1 MMKNKN
7 PDKALLAFRDL
18 VKDIFEPRLKKV
30 IWMGGHDVLL
40 LFSSLTPED
49 QAEVSHL
56 TEEWSRNVEVPVS
69 AIALD
74 EKSYKKIVAEGKQ
87 LAKDI
92 KKTGLLL

>member
-1 MMKNKN
+1 MKKQI
-7 PDKALLAFRDL
+7 PDKVLMAFRDL
-18 VKDIFEPRLKKV
+18 VKDIFGPRLKKV

-49 QAEVSHL
+49 QAEVSQL
-56 TEEWSRNVEVPVS
+56 TEEWSRNEEVPVS

-74 EKSYKKIVAEGKQ
+74 EKSYKRIVAEGKQ

-92 KKTGLLL
+92 QKTGLLL